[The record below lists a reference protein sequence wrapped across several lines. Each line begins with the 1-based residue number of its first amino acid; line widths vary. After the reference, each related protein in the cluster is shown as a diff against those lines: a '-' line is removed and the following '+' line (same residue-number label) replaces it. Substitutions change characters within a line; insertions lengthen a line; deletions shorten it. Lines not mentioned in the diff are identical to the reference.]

1 MAFALATAV
10 SLASGGSLV
19 PAVKGFPQDDGLD
32 CGIEPMHH
40 YASEW
45 NDTALTLCRGDPR
58 PEQVCIVGG
67 GMSGVHMGWL
77 LKRRGFEKTVV
88 LEANDRLGGKVY
100 TLTGGVGGG
109 DVTREMGAA
118 FLSPDY
124 VEVRALVARFGQSEV
139 PISVGLSS
147 ASAPSAASPPPGGPG
162 HGEEPKCSPAAL
174 RCRPPPPPPIS
185 PHGCKVKHM
194 MRFHWNGTVG
204 YDCCVIHQFC
214 PASRLP
220 RPIAP
225 RACCGVCPS

>member
-147 ASAPSAASPPPGGPG
+147 ASAPSAASPPVPP
-162 HGEEPKCSPAAL
+162 L
-174 RCRPPPPPPIS
+174 PPPALEDLAMVKNPNAHPLLCVAGLLLPPP
-185 PHGCKVKHM
+185 
-194 MRFHWNGTVG
+194 
-204 YDCCVIHQFC
+204 
-214 PASRLP
+214 SR
-220 RPIAP
+220 RTAA
-225 RACCGVCPS
+225 RSST